1 VVHFD
6 IMYAVGRDFKLSTA
20 VDMSEEGLSFLSSTP
35 IPEGTRLNMR
45 LIMDREDQEDA
56 VEVRAVVIRNENKRA
71 AVAFEGLSR
80 SERQRILGY
89 LSQAALV

>member
-1 VVHFD
+1 
-6 IMYAVGRDFKLSTA
+6 MYGLGHEFKLSTA

-56 VEVRAVVIRNENKRA
+56 VEVRAIVIRNENKRT
-71 AVAFEGLSR
+71 AVAFESLSR

-89 LSQAALV
+89 LSQTSLV

>member
-1 VVHFD
+1 
-6 IMYAVGRDFKLSTA
+6 MYGLGQDFKLSTA

-45 LIMDREDQEDA
+45 LVMDREDQEDA

-71 AVAFEGLSR
+71 AVIFEGLGR

-89 LSQAALV
+89 LSQTALV